1 MQWASLKRKSGF
13 TIVEL
18 LIVIVVIA
26 ILAAITIVAYTGIQ
40 NRAKASS
47 AQSAAAQAAK
57 RVAQVA
63 VESGTETYPADQA
76 AFDALKI
83 NSGSATYQYSADN
96 TATPRTFCITA
107 TVGTTSYYINNTSA
121 TSPSLGGCPGH
132 GQGGVD
138 PITNYAINPNA
149 VGSVAG
155 FNQAGASPAANTAS
169 IASDRAHSGTTSF
182 FRNITGSGQTGASAQ
197 VQSTARPRVNAGQT
211 FSWSLWVYS
220 TKAGSISPYCD
231 GARVSDG
238 AGVGLMSGNTTI
250 PANTWTKMSATA
262 TASVDMYIGQCG
274 GYALSVVAGDKVWFD
289 EFMLNSGPAAAY
301 ADGDSTDWV
310 WTGTPNA
317 SYSTG
322 PRK

>member
-1 MQWASLKRKSGF
+1 MQWASLKQKSGF

-47 AQSAAAQAAK
+47 AQSAASQAAK

-76 AFDALKI
+76 AFDALKM
-83 NSGSATYQYSADN
+83 NGGSATYQYSVDN
-96 TATPRTFCITA
+96 DASPRTFCITA
-107 TVGTTSYYINNTSA
+107 TVGTTSYFINNTNA
-121 TSPSLGGCPGH
+121 ASPTAGGCPGH

-138 PITNYAINPNA
+138 PITNYAVNPNA

-155 FNQAGASPAANTAS
+155 FGQAGGGIAGNTTA
-169 IASDRAHSGTTSF
+169 IASDRAHNGTTSLK
-182 FRNITGSGQTGASAQ
+182 RVITGTGQIGSSAQ
-197 VQSTARPRVNAGQT
+197 TQGSSRPRVNVGQT
-211 FSWSLWVYS
+211 FSWSFWVYS
-220 TKAGSISPYCD
+220 TKAGNITGYCD
-231 GARVSDG
+231 GSKVSDG
-238 AGVGLMSGNTTI
+238 TSAGMMGGGVAV
-250 PANTWTKMSATA
+250 PANSWTKVSASVNA
-262 TASVDMYIGQCG
+262 PVDMYVAQCG
-274 GYALSVVAGDKVWFD
+274 GYNLTVANGDTVWFD
-289 EFMLNSGPAAAY
+289 EFMLNSGPAAVY
-301 ADGDSTDWV
+301 ADGDSTDWA

-317 SYSTG
+317 SYSMG